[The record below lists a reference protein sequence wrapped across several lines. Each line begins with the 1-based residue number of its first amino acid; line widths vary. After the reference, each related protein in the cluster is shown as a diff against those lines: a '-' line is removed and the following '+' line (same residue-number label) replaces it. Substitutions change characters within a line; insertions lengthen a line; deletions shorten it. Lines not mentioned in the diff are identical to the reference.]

1 MIGTLHGGLLLQS
14 GRLSLE
20 TVQLLTQEPD
30 VILALAVLLLRA
42 SVLEKPS
49 NDRHDEREKKC
60 GEFDAVL

>member
-1 MIGTLHGGLLLQS
+1 MIGALHGGLLLQS
-14 GRLSLE
+14 GRLSLQ

-42 SVLEKPS
+42 SVLDNPA
-49 NDRHDEREKKC
+49 NDRHDERENKC